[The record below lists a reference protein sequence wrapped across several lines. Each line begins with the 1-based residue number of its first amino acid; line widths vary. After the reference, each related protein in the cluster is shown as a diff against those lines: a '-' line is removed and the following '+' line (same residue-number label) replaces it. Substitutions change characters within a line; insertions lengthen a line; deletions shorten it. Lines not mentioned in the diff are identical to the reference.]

1 MAPRPPPATTRTTT
15 SVTLRHKPAPP
26 TAWPVQLHL
35 PPTKA
40 CSLCCQRILPTG
52 RTGIRLLQLLL
63 VVALM
68 QDRLLRMMT
77 ARCCAKAP
85 GGTPPLLTAYLKVGL
100 PAVPPEALRLAL
112 ALEQDV
118 GKAALMMKMLLLLLL
133 LLLLPAA
140 LYLSRLGTLVLPHD
154 RRMSPEGR
162 SSTRFRSCSSIP

>member
-1 MAPRPPPATTRTTT
+1 
-15 SVTLRHKPAPP
+15 
-26 TAWPVQLHL
+26 
-35 PPTKA
+35 
-40 CSLCCQRILPTG
+40 
-52 RTGIRLLQLLL
+52 
-63 VVALM
+63 
-68 QDRLLRMMT
+68 MMT

-100 PAVPPEALRLAL
+100 PAVPPEALRLAF

-133 LLLLPAA
+133 LLPAA
-140 LYLSRLGTLVLPHD
+140 LSLSRLGTLVLPHD